1 MVSGLVAI
9 KIALRVIEAYFAGRK
24 PDPFDVAELH
34 RRMPNH
40 TDLRSDELACK
51 IIWEESS
58 MR

>member
-9 KIALRVIEAYFAGRK
+9 KIALRVIEAHFAGRQ
-24 PDPFDVAELH
+24 PDPLDVAELH

-51 IIWEESS
+51 IIREESS
-58 MR
+58 IR